1 MVAEAE
7 ACGAAAAPKTVTVWR
22 AVLTWLALF
31 VQFLVQ
37 MVSVA
42 PSITQVLSFV
52 GFRLPLIS
60 SSTSEPE
67 SSPSFKPLP
76 VVELPHRDSSA
87 SRSENL
93 SGDEDDRTTDKL
105 TCLTLNLEIR
115 ASDLGLAHHRID
127 GSDRLIW
134 REKIDYPVPACRPV
148 TYGVWVD
155 CSERI
160 VSENWHG
167 KEVFE
172 FFDGLSILCRREILC
187 FQIKEVV
194 LDLDET
200 LVCAYET
207 CSLPPIVRFQAT
219 EAGLKWF
226 ELECMSS
233 EKDYDGKPKVNHV
246 TVFERPG
253 LREFLNKISEF
264 ADLVL
269 FTAGLEGYARPLV
282 DRIDVE
288 NRFGLRLYR
297 PSTISTEYREH
308 VKDLSCLLTD
318 LNRTV
323 IVDNNPFSFLMQ
335 PLNGIPCIPFSAGQP
350 YDEQLLEVLLPLLKH
365 LSLQKDVRPILYER
379 FHMPEW
385 FQKHGIPASKQTL
398 K

>member
-1 MVAEAE
+1 MVAEAEAE

-22 AVLTWLALF
+22 AVLSWLALF

-105 TCLTLNLEIR
+105 T
-115 ASDLGLAHHRID
+115 
-127 GSDRLIW
+127 
-134 REKIDYPVPACRPV
+134 
-148 TYGVWVD
+148 
-155 CSERI
+155 
-160 VSENWHG
+160 
-167 KEVFE
+167 
-172 FFDGLSILCRREILC
+172 
-187 FQIKEVV
+187 VV

-385 FQKHGIPASKQTL
+385 FQKHGIPASKQAL
-398 K
+398 